1 MAIVDED
8 FRPEAILEEDS
19 DSSSDSSSSSNCDT
33 NSSTDDSKTI
43 QNCTSPETVFAI
55 ATSFSYFLA
64 QNFNQIELETLIN
77 IMGLITS
84 NLSAIITQIE
94 ICEGE
99 SVVSLPE

>member
-8 FRPEAILEEDS
+8 FRPEAILEEDN
-19 DSSSDSSSSSNCDT
+19 DNT
-33 NSSTDDSKTI
+33 NTNDAEQTDDSKTI
-43 QNCTSPETVFAI
+43 QNCTSPETVFAV

-64 QNFNQIELETLIN
+64 KNFNKIELETLIN

-84 NLSAIITQIE
+84 NISAIITQIE